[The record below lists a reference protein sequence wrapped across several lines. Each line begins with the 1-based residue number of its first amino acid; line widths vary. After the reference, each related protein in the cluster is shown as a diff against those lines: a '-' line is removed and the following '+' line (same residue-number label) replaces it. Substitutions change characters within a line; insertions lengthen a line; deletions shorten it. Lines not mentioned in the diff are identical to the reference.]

1 MNADAVLLAT
11 LALTAL
17 VDAASVFP
25 SVIKGDLHACV
36 LHAFT
41 TILSSPA
48 CQPAVV
54 PEALPVFRRF
64 VLSLA
69 RSTNTAATV
78 EQLRSALSRLILIL
92 RTAQKREHETSVAC
106 ERNAL
111 LAGTIL
117 VTAALPVLGGQG
129 ALLGVFVDEL
139 ADCLANKMTTRVAA
153 GLAKSLLLVPQ
164 AEEAAVH
171 IARRLVP
178 RLLAFL
184 IAPSDI
190 DETAE
195 ARRTVAQALSAFAAQ
210 VPVDRRAAALGVV
223 VPALL
228 QRAAV
233 EGEGIWGETSGRL
246 VALAQ
251 SAPDAFRGL
260 VGGMVVRQKAFIEE
274 VIRKGA
280 LASADGGQGRNH
292 GTEEAKEPTIA
303 LKLDF

>member
-1 MNADAVLLAT
+1 M
-11 LALTAL
+11 
-17 VDAASVFP
+17 
-25 SVIKGDLHACV
+25 LHT
-36 LHAFT
+36 FT
-41 TILSSPA
+41 TILSSPV

-69 RSTNTAATV
+69 RINTAATV
-78 EQLRSALSRLILIL
+78 EQLRSALARFMLIL
-92 RTAQKREHETSVAC
+92 RTAQKREHDMSVAC

-111 LAGTIL
+111 LASTIL
-117 VTAALPVLGGQG
+117 VTAALPVLGTQG

-164 AEEAAVH
+164 AEEAAAH

-178 RLLAFL
+178 RLVAFL
-184 IAPSDI
+184 IAPSEI
-190 DETAE
+190 EETAE
-195 ARRTVAQALSAFAAQ
+195 ARRTVAQALSAFAVQ
-210 VPVDRRAAALGVV
+210 IPVDRRAAALGIV
-223 VPALL
+223 VPVLL

-233 EGEGIWGETSGRL
+233 EGEGIWGETSGQL

-251 SAPDAFRGL
+251 SAPEAFRSL
-260 VGGMVVRQKAFIEE
+260 IGGMEATQKVFTEE

-280 LASADGGQGRNH
+280 LARADGRLDGNQGM
-292 GTEEAKEPTIA
+292 EETKAPTIA